1 MNHLLC
7 TECNGAATPQHP
19 LCITVPCGHLIHEE
33 CLAFLKKHAKLIRR
47 GQPIALLAPP
57 HSDAAHC
64 PDCNA
69 EVFRAVKMF
78 LDAPGTSSVS
88 TQNRVAHLQRKL
100 LMRMNESID
109 NTKEVTAAGSSCALR
124 FQEINGLR
132 GALVA
137 LQAALAGLDQIQP
150 RQQPPTLQDENR
162 AIASMTQHELSWL
175 VRDLH
180 SRTAVEKSKL
190 EGAQKLL
197 ATKKHRYASMKA
209 EYDAQR
215 IMTAKAKSARQAA
228 TVHLDPV
235 QVRPGTHLLGCAP
248 EPAPSHSAAVD
259 DVIDVDAEETDDDSD
274 VEVIAVVPRVQ
285 VKPEARSTPLRPVP
299 TRVLPSYDV
308 GSGRSLMDFPRAADA
323 TFQGVITQYLQ

>member
-1 MNHLLC
+1 MNYLLC

-33 CLAFLKKHAKLIRR
+33 CLAFLKKHTKLMRR
-47 GQPIALLAPP
+47 GQLLAPP
-57 HSDAAHC
+57 HSADAAHC
-64 PDCNA
+64 PDCNS

-78 LDAPGTSSVS
+78 LDAPATSSVG

-100 LMRMNESID
+100 LMRMNESND

-137 LQAALAGLDQIQP
+137 LQAALASLDQIQP

-180 SRTAVEKSKL
+180 SRTTVEKSKL

-228 TVHLDPV
+228 TVHLDPL
-235 QVRPGTHLLGCAP
+235 QVRPGTQLQGSASESARP
-248 EPAPSHSAAVD
+248 PPQSAAVD
-259 DVIDVDAEETDDDSD
+259 DVIDVDAEVTEDDSD

-285 VKPEARSTPLRPVP
+285 VKPEARSAPLRPVP